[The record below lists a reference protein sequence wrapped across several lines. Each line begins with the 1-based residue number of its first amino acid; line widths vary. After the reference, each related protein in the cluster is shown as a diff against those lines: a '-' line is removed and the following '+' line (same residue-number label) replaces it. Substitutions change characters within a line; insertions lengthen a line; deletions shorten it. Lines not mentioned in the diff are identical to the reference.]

1 MEALRRLQA
10 ELRVPKSQWNEFGKY
25 KYRSCEDILEA
36 VKPLLQGALLTISDE
51 IVMVGQRYYVQAT
64 ATIRDGDKAEVAR
77 AYAREE
83 EARKGMDAA
92 QITGAAS
99 SYARKYALA
108 GLLLLDDTPDAD
120 TRDNRGTP
128 EKGKRIG
135 GHQDGPPP
143 PPPPPNPEDGDG
155 RDRGDGRDGG
165 DGGITKKQ
173 RAALFAK
180 MKEQHLNTGQSR
192 EFYHFVEPTTRDEA
206 SIFVDNFDAL
216 FSQWKLSRENQE
228 VPSGKP

>member
-25 KYRSCEDILEA
+25 RYRSCEDILEA
-36 VKPLLQGALLTISDE
+36 VKPLLQGSLLTISDE

-64 ATIRDGDKAEVAR
+64 ATIRDGDKIEAAK

-83 EARKGMDAA
+83 EAKKGLDAA

-108 GLLLLDDTPDAD
+108 GLLLDDTQDAD
-120 TRDNRGTP
+120 TQDNRGTP
-128 EKGKRIG
+128 EKGKRTG

-173 RAALFAK
+173 RAMLFAK
-180 MKEQHLNTGQSR
+180 MKEQHLNAGQSR
-192 EFYHFVEPTTRDEA
+192 EFYRFVEPTTRDEA
-206 SIFVDNFDAL
+206 SIFIDNFGAL
-216 FSQWKLSRENQE
+216 FSQWKLSQENQE
-228 VPSGKP
+228 VPSEKP

>member
-10 ELRVPKSQWNEFGKY
+10 ELKVPKGQWNEFGKY

-64 ATIRDGDKAEVAR
+64 ATIKGGDKVEVAK

-83 EARKGMDAA
+83 EVKKGMDAA

-120 TRDNRGTP
+120 TKDNPGTP
-128 EKGKRIG
+128 EKGKRTG

-143 PPPPPNPEDGDG
+143 PPPPPNPEDGD
-155 RDRGDGRDGG
+155 R
-165 DGGITKKQ
+165 GITKKQ
-173 RAALFAK
+173 RAMLFAK
-180 MKEQHLNTGQSR
+180 MGEQHLNAEQSR

-206 SIFVDNFDAL
+206 SIFIDNFGAL

-228 VPSGKP
+228 VPSEEP